1 MPEPTGADQA
11 GGGLTAPEPASG
23 RPGRTGPGLPRRT
36 ERLLLR
42 PFRHGDEADV
52 LAYRSRED
60 VVRYMHAEPLPEDA
74 AEAFIAERLGATQI
88 AADNDG
94 IILAVEHDGRVIG
107 DVVIRTGQLAD
118 RQAEI
123 GWAFNPEYHGRGF
136 AAEAARELLVLA
148 FCDLGMHRA
157 WAQIDP
163 RNRASARLCER
174 LGMRKEAHFVQDMW
188 FKGAWGDTTIYAL
201 LAAEWPDSSGDRSM
215 SERHR

>member
-94 IILAVEHDGRVIG
+94 IIIADHAA
-107 DVVIRTGQLAD
+107 VVIRTGQLAD

-123 GWAFNPEYHGRGF
+123 GWVLSPDYHGRGL
-136 AAEAARELLVLA
+136 ATEAARELLAIA
-148 FCDLGMHRA
+148 FGELSMHRT

-163 RNRASARLCER
+163 RNVASARLCER
-174 LGMRKEAHFVQDMW
+174 LGMRKEGHFRQDMW
-188 FKGAWGDTTIYAL
+188 FNGEWGDTAVYAL
-201 LAAEWPDSSGDRSM
+201 LAADWREAAAP
-215 SERHR
+215 H